1 MDAMAVS
8 VSRSGNYRL
17 GSASGQVLFPDREIS
32 FCGEIGLAVRSHIL
46 ALWRDYGAVRK
57 KLRHNRATR
66 LPNRANTAMSSV
78 TDLLNTIRASGNGVS
93 LAELLTRYPGIPRRT
108 AQRQIAALIDSG
120 HVVALGE
127 GRARRYF
134 AAGAESGPAPRLA
147 SVDSFPPFI
156 PLSADSQ
163 DILAYIDQPPEA
175 RKPVGYQRDFLD
187 AYRPN
192 ETWYLSESLRRQLYR
207 MGKTTDVEAPAG
219 TYSRAILNR
228 LLIDLSW
235 ASSHLEGNTYSRL
248 DTRELIEHGKAA
260 RGKAAIET
268 QMILNHKTAIEMLV
282 ENIDSAEFNRYTLM
296 NLHSALAENLLPNPA
311 DEGRIRQHAVDIGK
325 SVYRPLSTPQQ
336 IEEALDALLLKAS
349 LIRDPFEQSFFMM
362 VHLPYLQ
369 PFADI
374 NKRSSRLAAN
384 LPLFRANLCP
394 LTFLDVPEQAYSR
407 ATLGVYEMT
416 RVELLRD
423 LYVWAYERSTQEYLA
438 IKQDLAEPDPLRLA
452 WRDFIKQTL
461 REVVTHPELD
471 PLSCIQRAVAER
483 VPAEARPDVQALIVE
498 ELRRLH
504 EGVLARYGLRLS
516 EYAAWKAR
524 QGRAAPS
531 SSMGHGIH

>member
-1 MDAMAVS
+1 MA
-8 VSRSGNYRL
+8 RY
-17 GSASGQVLFPDREIS
+17 DE
-32 FCGEIGLAVRSHIL
+32 
-46 ALWRDYGAVRK
+46 
-57 KLRHNRATR
+57 LRHNGAIGT
-66 LPNRANTAMSSV
+66 PNGANTVMPSTA
-78 TDLLNTIRASGNGVS
+78 DLLNSIRASGNGLT
-93 LAELLTRYPGIPRRT
+93 LAELLAGHPGIARRT
-108 AQRQIAALIDSG
+108 AQRLIAKLIG
-120 HVVALGE
+120 GGQVTALGE

-134 AAGAESGPAPRLA
+134 WAGTLTGSDTLAAKT
-147 SVDSFPPFI
+147 DTFPVFI

-163 DILAYIDQPPEA
+163 DILAYVDQPPQA

-187 AYRPN
+187 AYHPN
-192 ETWYLSESLRRQLYR
+192 ETWYLPEPLRRQLHK
-207 MGKTTDVEAPAG
+207 MGRTADVDEPAG

-248 DTRELIEHGKAA
+248 DTRELIERGKVA
-260 RGKAAIET
+260 RGKAAMET
-268 QMILNHKTAIEMLV
+268 QMILNHKTAIELLV
-282 ENIDSAEFNRYTLM
+282 ENIDSAELNRYTLM

-311 DEGRIRQHAVDIGK
+311 DEGRVRQHAVDIGE

-336 IEEALDALLLKAS
+336 IEDALDALLARANQ
-349 LIRDPFEQSFFMM
+349 IRDPFEQSFFMM

-374 NKRSSRLAAN
+374 NKRTSRLAAN

-423 LYVWAYERSTQEYLA
+423 LYVWAYERSTREYLV

-452 WRDFIKQTL
+452 WRDFIKQTI

-471 PLSCIQRAVAER
+471 PLSSIQHSVAEC
-483 VPAEARPDVQALIVE
+483 VPEQEQPAVQALIVE

-504 EGVLARYGLRLS
+504 EGVLARHGLRLS
-516 EYAAWKAR
+516 EYAAWKL
-524 QGRAAPS
+524 
-531 SSMGHGIH
+531 MHGH

>member
-1 MDAMAVS
+1 MVAQFHPTTAKQ
-8 VSRSGNYRL
+8 R
-17 GSASGQVLFPDREIS
+17 QK
-32 FCGEIGLAVRSHIL
+32 L
-46 ALWRDYGAVRK
+46 ALLL
-57 KLRHNRATR
+57 KLRHNG
-66 LPNRANTAMSSV
+66 AMSTTNGAMSIMP
-78 TDLLNTIRASGNGVS
+78 TINELQQSIQETPAGLT
-93 LAELLTRYPGIPRRT
+93 LAELLTQHPQVARRT
-108 AQRQIAALIDSG
+108 AQRLISQMIAAGLINA
-120 HVVALGE
+120 HGE

-134 AAGAESGPAPRLA
+134 PSMAGPISTR
-147 SVDSFPPFI
+147 SVVELTDRFPDFI
-156 PLSADSQ
+156 PISADSQ

-187 AYRPN
+187 SYRPN
-192 ETWYLSESLRRQLYR
+192 ETWYLSESLRRQLHK
-207 MGKTTDVEAPAG
+207 MGRTADVDEPAG

-248 DTRELIEHGKAA
+248 DTRELIEYGKAA

-268 QMILNHKTAIEMLV
+268 QMILNHKTAIELLV

-311 DEGRIRQHAVDIGK
+311 DEGRTRQHAVDIGK
-325 SVYRPLSTPQQ
+325 SVYRPLSTPQR
-336 IEEALDALLLKAS
+336 IEDALDALLGNANQ
-349 LIRDPFEQSFFMM
+349 IRDPFEQSFFMM

-374 NKRSSRLAAN
+374 NKRTSRLAAN

-452 WRDFIKQTL
+452 WRDLIKQTI
-461 REVVTHPELD
+461 RDVITHPELD
-471 PLSCIQRAVAER
+471 PLAHIQRSVLEH
-483 VPAEARPDVQALIVE
+483 VPEHEQPNVQALIVE

-504 EGVLARYGLRLS
+504 EGVLARYGLRPS
-516 EYAAWKAR
+516 EYVAWKALH
-524 QGRAAPS
+524 
-531 SSMGHGIH
+531 GH

>member
-1 MDAMAVS
+1 MPS
-8 VSRSGNYRL
+8 
-17 GSASGQVLFPDREIS
+17 
-32 FCGEIGLAVRSHIL
+32 
-46 ALWRDYGAVRK
+46 
-57 KLRHNRATR
+57 T
-66 LPNRANTAMSSV
+66 
-78 TDLLNTIRASGNGVS
+78 TDLLNSIRTSGTGLT
-93 LAELLTRYPGIPRRT
+93 LAELLTVHSSMARRT
-108 AQRQIAALIDSG
+108 AQRLIAKLIESG
-120 HVVALGE
+120 QVLARGE

-134 AAGAESGPAPRLA
+134 PVDVPSGSGSSAASIDR
-147 SVDSFPPFI
+147 FPPFI
-156 PLSADSQ
+156 PLSADSR
-163 DILAYIDQPPEA
+163 DILAYVEQPLPA
-175 RKPVGYQRDFLD
+175 RKPVGYQRDFLE

-192 ETWYLSESLRRQLYR
+192 VTWYLSESLRRQLHK
-207 MGKTTDVEAPAG
+207 MGRTAHLDEPAG
-219 TYSRAILNR
+219 TYSRAILDR

-235 ASSHLEGNTYSRL
+235 ASSHLEGNTYTRL

-268 QMILNHKTAIEMLV
+268 QMILNHKTAIELLV
-282 ENIDSAEFNRYTLM
+282 ENIDAAGFDRYTLM

-311 DEGRIRQHAVDIGK
+311 DEGRIRQHAVDIGR

-336 IEEALDALLLKAS
+336 IEDALDALLEKVS
-349 LIRDPFEQSFFMM
+349 QIGDPFEQSFFMM

-374 NKRSSRLAAN
+374 NKRTSRLAAN

-394 LTFLDVPEQAYSR
+394 MTFLDVPEQAYSR

-452 WRDFIKQTL
+452 WRDLIKRII
-461 REVVTHPELD
+461 REVITQPALD
-471 PLSCIQRAVAER
+471 PLAGIQQSVAAH
-483 VPAEARPDVQALIVE
+483 VPELEQPAVQALIVA

-504 EGVLARYGLRLS
+504 EGVLARYGLRPS
-516 EYAAWKAR
+516 EYAAWKVR
-524 QGRAAPS
+524 HGR
-531 SSMGHGIH
+531 

>member
-1 MDAMAVS
+1 MTPTTVVQSTIETFTD
-8 VSRSGNYRL
+8 G
-17 GSASGQVLFPDREIS
+17 
-32 FCGEIGLAVRSHIL
+32 
-46 ALWRDYGAVRK
+46 
-57 KLRHNRATR
+57 
-66 LPNRANTAMSSV
+66 V
-78 TDLLNTIRASGNGVS
+78 TLV
-93 LAELLTRYPGIPRRT
+93 ELLAKHPNMARRT
-108 AQRQIAALIDSG
+108 VQRVIARLIADG
-120 HVVALGE
+120 RVRAVGA

-134 AAGAESGPAPRLA
+134 RNVVRDDNETPPLNLVGFPA
-147 SVDSFPPFI
+147 FI
-156 PLSADSQ
+156 PLSADSL
-163 DILAYIDQPPEA
+163 DIVAYIDQPLEA
-175 RKPVGYQRDFLD
+175 RSPVGYQRDFLD

-192 ETWYLSESLRRQLYR
+192 ATWYLSESLRRQLHR
-207 MGKTTDVEAPAG
+207 IGRTAEAEAPAG

-260 RGKAAIET
+260 RGKGAVET
-268 QMILNHKTAIEMLV
+268 QMILNHKTAIELLV
-282 ENIDSAEFNRYTLM
+282 ENIDTAGFNRFTLM

-311 DEGRIRQHAVDIGK
+311 DEGRVRQHAVDIGK

-336 IEEALDALLLKAS
+336 IEDVLDLLLDKANR
-349 LIRDPFEQSFFMM
+349 IADPFEQSFFMM

-374 NKRSSRLAAN
+374 NKRTSRLAAN

-407 ATLGVYEMT
+407 ATMGVYEMT

-438 IKQDLAEPDPLRLA
+438 IKQNLAEPDPLRLA
-452 WRDFIKQTL
+452 WRDLIKQAIRDVVL
-461 REVVTHPELD
+461 HPDRE
-471 PLSCIQRAVAER
+471 PLACIQRAVAEN
-483 VPAEARPDVQALIVE
+483 VPEQKQPNVQALIVE

-504 EGVLARYGLRLS
+504 EGVLARYGLRPS
-516 EYAAWKAR
+516 DYATWKAVH
-524 QGRAAPS
+524 P
-531 SSMGHGIH
+531 H

>member
-1 MDAMAVS
+1 MPS
-8 VSRSGNYRL
+8 
-17 GSASGQVLFPDREIS
+17 
-32 FCGEIGLAVRSHIL
+32 
-46 ALWRDYGAVRK
+46 
-57 KLRHNRATR
+57 T
-66 LPNRANTAMSSV
+66 
-78 TDLLNTIRASGNGVS
+78 TDLLTSIQASDNGWT
-93 LAELLTRYPGIPRRT
+93 LAELLTAHPSIARRT
-108 AQRQIAALIDSG
+108 AQRLIAKLIASG
-120 HVVALGE
+120 QVTATGE

-134 AAGAESGPAPRLA
+134 RAASPPRTGARPANAER
-147 SVDSFPPFI
+147 FPPFI

-163 DILAYIDQPPEA
+163 DILAYIDQPPQA
-175 RKPVGYQRDFLD
+175 RKPVGYQRGFLG

-192 ETWYLSESLRRQLYR
+192 ETWYLPESLRRQLHK
-207 MGKTTDVEAPAG
+207 MGRTTNAHEPAG
-219 TYSRAILNR
+219 TYSRAILNQ

-282 ENIDSAEFNRYTLM
+282 ENIDSAAFNRYTLL

-311 DEGRIRQHAVDIGK
+311 DEGRIRQHAVDIGQ

-336 IEEALDALLLKAS
+336 IEDALDLLLGKANQ
-349 LIRDPFEQSFFMM
+349 IEDPFEQSFFMM

-374 NKRSSRLAAN
+374 NKRTSRLAAN

-394 LTFLDVPEQAYSR
+394 LTFVDVPEQAYSR

-452 WRDFIKQTL
+452 WRDFIKQTIH
-461 REVVTHPELD
+461 EVVTQPELD
-471 PLSCIQRAVAER
+471 PLACIRQAVAER
-483 VPAEARPDVQALIVE
+483 VPDGEQAGVQALIVE

-504 EGVLARYGLRLS
+504 EGVLARYGLRPS
-516 EYAAWKAR
+516 EHTTWKTVH
-524 QGRAAPS
+524 
-531 SSMGHGIH
+531 GH